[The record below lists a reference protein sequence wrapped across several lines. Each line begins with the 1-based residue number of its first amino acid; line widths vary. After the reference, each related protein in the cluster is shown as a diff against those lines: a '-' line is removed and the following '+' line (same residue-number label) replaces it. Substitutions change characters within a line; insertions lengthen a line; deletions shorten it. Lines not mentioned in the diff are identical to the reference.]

1 MFWEAGAVESGGG
14 AFDACAFDPQHAT
27 TRASAVV
34 RAPSLRIGC
43 FDVNV
48 ADTVTSI
55 DSSRAAG
62 QRLLLLEVYSRPL
75 GRESKDSGARVS
87 APEPRTP
94 QACRPVPSHPVNPG
108 SRLGMIALASVSA
121 LVGVGASAAPAAA
134 AHASVARP
142 ATCDVLDPVECLYPF
157 PDDYFTV
164 PDAATATGRR
174 LDFQVVTMPRNAEG
188 TPIDPTAW
196 NRSDGFSPGAAILT
210 FVPGLD
216 LAQTGAAPLTDIG
229 SSLRA
234 DAPIVLLD
242 ATTGRRVPYWAE
254 LDATAP
260 SDAMRSLIVHPA
272 VDFGEGHHI
281 VVALRDLRD
290 PRGAFIP
297 PGPAFRAIRDGV
309 PTVDP
314 AVEARRA
321 RLDQVLATLQHAGVT
336 RHSLYLA
343 WDFTVASARSLA
355 GPMLHMRDDA
365 FASLDGRA
373 PRFRVTNV
381 ADNPSAAVA
390 RMVTGT
396 FTVPSYLSGDGGPG
410 SRLVL
415 GRDGLPRRTG
425 SLNVP
430 FECIVPHAALSAAGV
445 VHPARPAMYGH
456 GLLGTEAE
464 VTAPDVQAL
473 AEEHDVVL
481 CATRWLGLA
490 ADDVPNIVEAA
501 QNASQFPSIPDR
513 TEQGML
519 DTLLLGRLM
528 INADGLRTDPAFRS
542 ASGVPTFDARGLFY
556 DGNSLGG
563 ILGGATTAI
572 AQDWTRAVLG
582 VPGMN
587 FSLLLPR
594 SVDYDPYQTLS
605 EQAYPNPIDR
615 TLIVN
620 LLQIVWDRGDANG
633 YAQHLTADPYSNT
646 PAHTVLLHEAFGDQQ
661 VANVATE
668 VEARTIGA
676 HAYRPALDPGRSLD
690 PTPLWG
696 IPTLD
701 ARSAGGSA
709 LIVWD
714 SGSPA
719 PPPVNLPPR
728 AGLDPHEDPRASP
741 AARDQ
746 ISAFLEA
753 HGRVVDV
760 CHGQPCHAA
769 PAPAGTGSASG

>member
-1 MFWEAGAVESGGG
+1 VRLTL
-14 AFDACAFDPQHAT
+14 DP
-27 TRASAVV
+27 ASALTCTVASVNRGV
-34 RAPSLRIGC
+34 RVR
-43 FDVNV
+43 
-48 ADTVTSI
+48 
-55 DSSRAAG
+55 
-62 QRLLLLEVYSRPL
+62 
-75 GRESKDSGARVS
+75 
-87 APEPRTP
+87 
-94 QACRPVPSHPVNPG
+94 
-108 SRLGMIALASVSA
+108 MIALAALAA
-121 LVGVGASAAPAAA
+121 LVGVGSSAAPAGAT
-134 AHASVARP
+134 HASAARP
-142 ATCDVLDPVECLYPF
+142 AGCDVLDPVECLYPF
-157 PDDYFTV
+157 PDDYFTI

-174 LDFQVVTMPRNAEG
+174 LDFTVATMPRNAAG

-216 LAQTGAAPLTDIG
+216 LAETGVAPPTEVG
-229 SSLRA
+229 ASLRP

-254 LDATAP
+254 LDAGAP
-260 SDAMRSLIVHPA
+260 SDATRSLIVHPA

-281 VVALRDLRD
+281 IVALRDLRD
-290 PRGAFIP
+290 QRGALIP
-297 PGPAFRAIRDGV
+297 AGTAFRAIRDG
-309 PTVDP
+309 TASADT

-321 RLDQVLATLQHAGVT
+321 HLNQVLAKLQHAGVT
-336 RHSLYLA
+336 RHDLYLA

-365 FASLDGRA
+365 FGSLAGRA
-373 PRFRVTNV
+373 PQFRVTHV
-381 ADNPSAAVA
+381 ADNPSAVLA
-390 RMVTGT
+390 RVVTGT

-410 SRLVL
+410 SNLVL
-415 GRDGLPRRTG
+415 GPDGLPRRTG
-425 SLNVP
+425 SLTVP
-430 FECIVPHAALSAAGV
+430 FECIVPHAALSASGV
-445 VHPARPAMYGH
+445 VHPARPAIYGH

-473 AEEHDVVL
+473 AEEHNFVL

-490 ADDVPNIVEAA
+490 ADDVPNIVAAA
-501 QNASQFPSIPDR
+501 QDASRFPSIPDR
-513 TEQGML
+513 TQQGML

-528 INADGLRTDPAFRS
+528 ISADGLRTDPAFRS
-542 ASGVPTFDARGLFY
+542 PAGVPTFDSQGLSY

-572 AQDWTRAVLG
+572 AQDWTRAALG

-620 LLQIVWDRGDANG
+620 LLQIVWDRGDADG
-633 YAQHLTADPYSNT
+633 YAQHLTADPYPNT
-646 PAHTVLLHEAFGDQQ
+646 PAHTVLLDEAFGDQQ

-676 HAYRPALDPGRSLD
+676 HAHRPALDPGRSPD
-690 PTPLWG
+690 QTPLWG

-709 LIVWD
+709 LILWD

-719 PPPVNLPPR
+719 PPPLNLPPR

-746 ISAFLEA
+746 ISAFLKT

-760 CHGQPCHAA
+760 CHGQPCHAT